1 MNSST
6 TKDPGF
12 NEHRSE
18 AIRNLLV
25 NTAQKG
31 TAENRRYKTTRRAW
45 IIVPS
50 AALALALT
58 GGTVALMQAQVS
70 DKNQVHCFARAE
82 RSGSSFPG
90 TTMTVLQGT
99 TGDPNVGANDTPPA
113 VPIEDALAL
122 CTDMWK
128 QHALD
133 ASVPNG
139 APAMQIDP
147 KFSHPVPSPLTVCVW
162 DGRAAVIPGGP
173 NVCAKLGLADVA
185 PTITMTP

>member
-1 MNSST
+1 MKQST
-6 TKDPGF
+6 ANDPSF
-12 NEHRSE
+12 NERRSE

-31 TAENRRYKTTRRAW
+31 TAENRHYKATRRTW
-45 IIVPS
+45 ILVPS

-82 RSGSSFPG
+82 RNGSSFPG

-99 TGDPNVGANDTPPA
+99 TDQTSEAPPA

-122 CTDMWK
+122 CSDMWK

-162 DGRAAVIPGGP
+162 DGRAAVIPGGA
-173 NVCAKLGLADVA
+173 NVCAKLGLAEMA
-185 PTITMTP
+185 SGTSP